1 MGIVNVTPDS
11 FSDGGMFEDAEAAV
25 KHGLRLLEEG
35 ADVLDVGGESTRPGS
50 DPVGAEEEER
60 RVLPVLEGLR
70 REAPEAVL
78 SVDTRKAAVAEGALA
93 AGADVVNDISAG
105 ADPAMWRVAAA
116 AGAGMVLM
124 HMQGE
129 PETMQAD
136 PRYDDVVAEVRA
148 FLAARLETAVAAGIG
163 RDRLCVD
170 PGIGFG
176 KNLEHNLDLLRAI
189 GSFRELGVPVLVG
202 VSRKRFV
209 GELSGAED
217 PADVWRVP
225 SRRRSGA
232 RRRAWRSSG
241 STTWGPRFARSA
253 SSMRSPEDGRDRRP
267 PDRAAPARRGAVGR
281 AMARVR
287 PAPRVALPSDRARPP
302 RR

>member
-1 MGIVNVTPDS
+1 MAVSMDGVWRCGDRALPLGERTLVMGIVNVTPDS

-50 DPVGAEEEER
+50 GSVGAEEEGS
-60 RVLPVLEGLR
+60 RVLPVLGGLR
-70 REAPEAVL
+70 REAPEALL
-78 SVDTRKAAVAEGALA
+78 SVDTRKAGVAEEALA
-93 AGADVVNDISAG
+93 AGADVVNDITAG
-105 ADPAMWRVAAA
+105 ADPAMLRVVAT

-124 HMQGE
+124 HMRGE

-148 FLAARLETAVAAGIG
+148 FLADRLEAAVAAGIG

-176 KNLEHNLDLLRAI
+176 KNLGHNLDLLRSI
-189 GSFRELGVPVLVG
+189 SSFRELGVPVLVG
-202 VSRKRFV
+202 ASRKRFV

-217 PADVWRVP
+217 PAGRLEGSLAAAVWCASQGVEMVRVHDVGATVRALRVVDAIAGG
-225 SRRRSGA
+225 RS
-232 RRRAWRSSG
+232 
-241 STTWGPRFARSA
+241 
-253 SSMRSPEDGRDRRP
+253 
-267 PDRAAPARRGAVGR
+267 
-281 AMARVR
+281 
-287 PAPRVALPSDRARPP
+287 
-302 RR
+302 

>member
-1 MGIVNVTPDS
+1 MGVSMNGVWRCRDRELPLGERTLVMGIVNVTPDS

-50 DPVGAEEEER
+50 DAVGAEEER
-60 RVLPVLEGLR
+60 SRVLPVLGRLR
-70 REAPEAVL
+70 REAPEALL
-78 SVDTRKAAVAEGALA
+78 SVDTRTAAVAEEALV
-93 AGADVVNDISAG
+93 AGADAVNDISAG
-105 ADPAMWRVAAA
+105 ADPAMFRVIEA

-124 HMQGE
+124 HMRGE
-129 PETMQAD
+129 PKTMQSD

-148 FLAARLETAVAAGIG
+148 FLADRLETAVAAGIG

-209 GELSGAED
+209 GDLSGVDE
-217 PADVWRVP
+217 PADRVDGSLAAAVWCAAQGVDLVRVHDVGP
-225 SRRRSGA
+225 TVRALRVVDAIVRGRS
-232 RRRAWRSSG
+232 
-241 STTWGPRFARSA
+241 
-253 SSMRSPEDGRDRRP
+253 
-267 PDRAAPARRGAVGR
+267 
-281 AMARVR
+281 
-287 PAPRVALPSDRARPP
+287 
-302 RR
+302 

>member
-11 FSDGGMFEDAEAAV
+11 FSDGGMFEDAQAAV

-50 DPVGAEEEER
+50 DPVAVEEEER
-60 RVLPVLEGLR
+60 RVLPVVEGLR

-78 SVDTRKAAVAEGALA
+78 SVDTRKAQVAEGALA

-105 ADPAMWRVAAA
+105 ADRAMWGVAAA

-176 KNLEHNLDLLRAI
+176 KHLEHNLDLLRAI
-189 GSFRELGVPVLVG
+189 GSFRELGVPILVG

-217 PADVWRVP
+217 PAGRLEGSIASAVWCASQGVEMVRVHDVGPTVRALRVVDAIA
-225 SRRRSGA
+225 RGRS
-232 RRRAWRSSG
+232 
-241 STTWGPRFARSA
+241 
-253 SSMRSPEDGRDRRP
+253 
-267 PDRAAPARRGAVGR
+267 
-281 AMARVR
+281 
-287 PAPRVALPSDRARPP
+287 
-302 RR
+302 